1 MVLASFNPRIGARA
15 KITLTQRN
23 GKPIP
28 FGALV
33 SDETGGGG
41 IVGDAGEVFMPGLKP
56 EGMLKVVWGHSAS
69 QQCMATYQLEKKTEK
84 RGISYT
90 HAECL

>member
-1 MVLASFNPRIGARA
+1 M
-15 KITLTQRN
+15 
-23 GKPIP
+23 
-28 FGALV
+28 
-33 SDETGGGG
+33 
-41 IVGDAGEVFMPGLKP
+41 GDAGEVFMPGLKP
-56 EGMLKVVWGHSAS
+56 EGMLKIVWGHSAS